1 MPEITEKQQK
11 QLDLIE
17 RYQTMMNPD
26 YNSPKSFKE
35 ERISVAEAL
44 STPDASVLIPRVIIG
59 ELRESAEPNYI
70 ASKFFDQVQL
80 SEGRSMVFPAVSAI
94 RAHDIPEGAEY
105 PQETLDF
112 NQYKSTEIRVGK
124 VGLQISITDEMIE
137 DSQWDV
143 IGLHIRHAGRAM
155 ARFKEEKCYKEFKMH
170 AHTVFDNSIRATE
183 PNAGTTGLGKDGNP
197 NDTLSVN
204 DFIDMVLALMANG
217 YVATDILM
225 HPLTWSMFAKNNALS
240 KLDLA
245 ALGGEANG
253 PVQLNPNMVQGRLPM
268 SLNVNLTPFMP
279 IDRKNKKFDM
289 YVLDRN
295 NVGIM
300 LVKDP
305 LSTERFDNPR
315 RDIQSIK
322 VKERYGLGLLDEGR
336 AVVSAKNI
344 SLAETYPEPT
354 LVNNIGN

>member
-1 MPEITEKQQK
+1 MPKELTEEQQK
-11 QLDLIE
+11 KLNLIE
-17 RYQTMMNPD
+17 RYQDMMNPD
-26 YNSPKSFKE
+26 YNSPSKLKE
-35 ERISVAEAL
+35 ERISVNEAL
-44 STPDASVLIPRVIIG
+44 STPDASVLIPRVIVG

-70 ASKFFDQVQL
+70 ASEFFDQVQL
-80 SEGRSMVFPAVSAI
+80 TEGRSMVFPSVSAI
-94 RAHDIPEGAEY
+94 RAHDIAEGQEY
-105 PQETLDF
+105 PQENLDF

-124 VGLQISITDEMIE
+124 VGLQVSITDEMIE
-137 DSQWDV
+137 DSQWDT

-155 ARFKEEKCYKEFKMH
+155 ARFKEEKIYNEFKKH
-170 AHTVFDNSIRATE
+170 GHTLFDNDIRGE
-183 PNAGTTGLGKDGNP
+183 QPEAGTTGLGKDGNP
-197 NDTLSVN
+197 NDTMSVN

-217 YVATDILM
+217 YAATDILM

-245 ALGGEANG
+245 ALGGEGNDVTLS
-253 PVQLNPNMVQGRLPM
+253 PSMVQGRIPM
-268 SLNVNLTPFMP
+268 NLNVNLTPFMP
-279 IDRKNKKFDM
+279 IDRENKKFDM

-322 VKERYGLGLLDEGR
+322 VKERYGIGLLDSGK

-344 SLAETYPEPT
+344 ALDETYEEPQ
-354 LVNNIGN
+354 LVRNV